1 MTLAVEDLAT
11 IHLDKGSHTTPEQ
24 GHCFIE
30 AASMFAK
37 EPFSDH
43 PACVSPYLR
52 SFGITLND
60 RATDERRQDLV
71 QFIQLVVG
79 TAGDGLD
86 EKRRYLAADH
96 VARVVCPKWLDRAG
110 LTGEAEALRSLTPIT
125 DLDTWRESR
134 PAVRAARDA
143 AYQLRQERRDAIKAA
158 VRKALADKPVVDAV
172 AVADADAV
180 ADAIADAVAVA
191 DAVDV
196 AVAVAIVDADAG
208 NRWSTVYNAVY
219 RKMRAI
225 YEERYADVTA
235 EAWADAIALYR
246 RLIEV
251 SA

>member
-11 IHLDKGSHTTPEQ
+11 IHLDKGAHSTPKD

-30 AASMFAK
+30 VVSMFAK
-37 EPFSDH
+37 ERFSDH
-43 PACVSPYLR
+43 PKCVSRYLR

-60 RATDERRQDLV
+60 RASDARRQDLV
-71 QFIQLVVG
+71 QFIPLVVG

-110 LTGEAEALRSLTPIT
+110 LSGEADALRSLTPIT
-125 DLDTWRESR
+125 DLDTWRDSR

-143 AYQLRQERRDAIKAA
+143 AYRLRQERRAVIKAA
-158 VRKALADKPVVDAV
+158 VRKALADNPDADAV
-172 AVADADAV
+172 AVAAADADAV
-180 ADAIADAVAVA
+180 AVAA
-191 DAVDV
+191 
-196 AVAVAIVDADAG
+196 ADAG
-208 NRWSTVYNAVY
+208 NRWSVVYGAVY

-225 YEERYADVTA
+225 NEERYADLAA

-251 SA
+251 TA